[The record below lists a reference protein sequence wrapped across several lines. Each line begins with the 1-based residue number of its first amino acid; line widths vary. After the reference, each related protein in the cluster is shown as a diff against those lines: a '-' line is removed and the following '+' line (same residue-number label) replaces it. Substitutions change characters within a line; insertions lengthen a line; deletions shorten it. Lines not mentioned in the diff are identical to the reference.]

1 MSSRYPVYK
10 SLHTEICSM
19 DRHKTSRLPG
29 NQSREAK
36 HVTCTVIGV
45 VFPYTEPSNGNCEVR
60 AAALSRTPSAGVCY
74 NTQATLTIYL
84 SLRLT
89 ARINVNLPVPVC
101 DGVTARSSNNEQC
114 LAQVSEWANKL
125 IPGMLKHSQWVMDMM
140 RVAYSFTEVLDT
152 QHHRRCGL
160 YQHRRKETHTQ
171 CSRLL
176 YLHTQTEAAQQKL
189 TDTTRNIRYAQS
201 TLRSRHFVNT
211 WYNSPSLLRLKCTMT
226 TWVRRTVKR

>member
-1 MSSRYPVYK
+1 MGVNVSVAPYVDVYDNCSVKSLIKTYQHSMSSRYPVYK

-60 AAALSRTPSAGVCY
+60 AAALSRPPSAGVCY

-114 LAQVSEWANKL
+114 LAQVSEQASSYLGCSSTANE
-125 IPGMLKHSQWVMDMM
+125 S
-140 RVAYSFTEVLDT
+140 
-152 QHHRRCGL
+152 
-160 YQHRRKETHTQ
+160 
-171 CSRLL
+171 
-176 YLHTQTEAAQQKL
+176 
-189 TDTTRNIRYAQS
+189 S
-201 TLRSRHFVNT
+201 T
-211 WYNSPSLLRLKCTMT
+211 
-226 TWVRRTVKR
+226 